1 MEDKRYSESSAGD
14 SVPVLSFGA
23 PSSTSVNYSERLRQ
37 ERRTNYY
44 VPDVASRSGT
54 SSAADCF
61 VKRAFS
67 DKLQQFMLS
76 YSYTLVTSTVLS
88 GEI

>member
-1 MEDKRYSESSAGD
+1 MKDKRYSESTEGD
-14 SVPVLSFGA
+14 SVPELTFGA
-23 PSSTSVNYSERLRQ
+23 PSSTSVNYSEKLRQ
-37 ERRTNYY
+37 ERRVNYY
-44 VPDVASRSGT
+44 IPDVATRSGT

-67 DKLQQFMLS
+67 DRLQQFMLS